1 MVGCHGYH
9 GWLPWLSAPV
19 VHLTIP
25 SILTINTFGCHGNGS
40 SSSEDPVTTTL
51 ITIATSASSP
61 QVLKDLPRVE
71 GRPGASLPPLDFE
84 ALSQE
89 LGARD
94 GTPPS
99 PEDLLSAALYPK
111 VYAEFRDFTSNFGPV
126 SCLGTR
132 LFLEGPTIAEEFEV
146 ELERGK
152 TLHIKALALGD
163 LNAAGQREVF
173 FELNGQL
180 RSILVRDTQAM
191 K

>member
-1 MVGCHGYH
+1 M
-9 GWLPWLSAPV
+9 A
-19 VHLTIP
+19 
-25 SILTINTFGCHGNGS
+25 
-40 SSSEDPVTTTL
+40 L
-51 ITIATSASSP
+51 ITIATSASSL

-99 PEDLLSAALYPK
+99 SEDLLSAALYPK

-180 RSILVRDTQAM
+180 RSILVRDTQAL
-191 K
+191 KVGRGLGGVWG